1 MTNRTNHLTE
11 GDIARLITFNRRLLR
26 TTNERLF
33 QLKGI
38 ANALYDQVDKTKP
51 ETQANF
57 HIMNIVRDSIREGKQ
72 FRANQERIQKS
83 LKKMI
88 KG

>member
-38 ANALYDQVDKTKP
+38 ANKLYDQVDKTKP
-51 ETQANF
+51 ETEANF
-57 HIMNIVRDSIREGKQ
+57 QLMNVVRDTIREGKQ
-72 FRANQERIQKS
+72 FRANQERIQKA